1 MNFSRRLKVLLQ
13 EKNTSAA
20 QICEKSGISRSLFSK
35 YLNDPDI
42 NPSVDAVERLA
53 KAFDISMAY
62 FFGEAPTVNEMVDDV
77 LVYRYNPSETGQDRH
92 TTEGTYVK
100 RELLLKAGVT
110 DEQLGDLELI
120 YIEDDTMRPIVRRG
134 DQIICV
140 PMPET
145 NPEEYIDNGCIYV
158 FTAHSHTFCGYLQR
172 NFDGSI
178 GIWTEQDAVKQ
189 RVAIDAIS
197 ILFKV
202 VVRIGAI

>member
-13 EKNTSAA
+13 EKNISAA

-42 NPSVDAVERLA
+42 NPSMDAIERLV

-77 LVYRYNPSETGQDRH
+77 LVYRYDPNQTGQGKH
-92 TTEGTYVK
+92 TIEATYVK
-100 RELLLKAGVT
+100 RELLLKAGAT
-110 DEQLGDLELI
+110 EEQLGDLELI

-145 NPEEYIDNGCIYV
+145 TPEEYIDNGCIYV
-158 FTAHSHTFCGYLQR
+158 FVAHGHTFCGYLQR

-178 GIWTEQDAVKQ
+178 GIWTEQDTVKQ
-189 RVAIDAIS
+189 RVAIDAIT

-202 VVRIGAI
+202 VARIGVI